1 MDGLR
6 CAAGTTGLHP
16 RALTAGPESSV
27 RATDKI
33 KNPKQAGVVGP
44 QFNEIKSRLASQRDE
59 TVWRV
64 FVGMLGED
72 SFTGE
77 ETKRSILY
85 ATRLICRANQIH
97 FDAPCFSVA
106 NGSML
111 PTVWIEISACLAI
124 DVRQ

>member
-33 KNPKQAGVVGP
+33 KNPKQAGIVGP
-44 QFNEIKSRLASQRDE
+44 QSNEIKSRLASQRDE

-64 FVGMLGED
+64 FVGMLGQD

-77 ETKRSILY
+77 EIKRSILY
-85 ATRLICRANQIH
+85 ANRLIARANQIH
-97 FDAPCFSVA
+97 FDPPCSTLVNA
-106 NGSML
+106 AMV
-111 PTVWIEISACLAI
+111 PTV
-124 DVRQ
+124 